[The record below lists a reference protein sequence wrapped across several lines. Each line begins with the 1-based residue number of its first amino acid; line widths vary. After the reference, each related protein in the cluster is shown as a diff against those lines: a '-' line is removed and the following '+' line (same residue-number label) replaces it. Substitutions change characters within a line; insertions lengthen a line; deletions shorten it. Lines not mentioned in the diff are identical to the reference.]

1 VGACVVN
8 QGLLE
13 VWTVWW
19 CLEFKNRDVQAHM
32 SCHQRVLS
40 LKPASQLPRSWGRVK
55 KWEEAAGEE
64 REEAGG
70 GAELLNS
77 PWGCFSTPCLAYAA
91 SFNVPLQ
98 AISSRQSHTLLVRLW
113 GW

>member
-1 VGACVVN
+1 MGACVVN

-40 LKPASQLPRSWGRVK
+40 LKPASQLPRS
-55 KWEEAAGEE
+55 
-64 REEAGG
+64 
-70 GAELLNS
+70 
-77 PWGCFSTPCLAYAA
+77 
-91 SFNVPLQ
+91 
-98 AISSRQSHTLLVRLW
+98 
-113 GW
+113 